1 MTTTIEGTLLWLD
14 EDDGPVVVEEIPN
27 PGGSPTLDLILQQA
41 LAEIWMEQRGYAPR
55 VRITIEVIE

>member
-1 MTTTIEGTLLWLD
+1 MKTVITGTLLWLD
-14 EDDGPVVVEEIPN
+14 ENDGPVVVEEIPN

-41 LAEIWMEQRGYAPR
+41 LAEIWLEQKGYAPR